1 MDKRLEPIKDLE
13 FNFNEEMKELI
24 FDMLAIRQMLNN
36 EELSKRER
44 KQLEKFKMQLVDKF
58 RDELQSL
65 NPTQIAIVRAFLYGK
80 KMMRDKQ
87 IKTYLSFLIYNDYG
101 FYNFVM
107 VFHID

>member
-24 FDMLAIRQMLNN
+24 FDMLAIQQMLNN

-58 RDELQSL
+58 RYELQAL
-65 NPTQIAIVRAFLYGK
+65 NPTQVAIVRAFLGGK
-80 KMMRDKQ
+80 KNEER
-87 IKTYLSFLIYNDYG
+87 
-101 FYNFVM
+101 
-107 VFHID
+107 

>member
-1 MDKRLEPIKDLE
+1 MNKRLEPIKDLE

-24 FDMLAIRQMLNN
+24 FDMLAIQQMLNN

-58 RDELQSL
+58 RDELQAL

-80 KMMRDKQ
+80 K
-87 IKTYLSFLIYNDYG
+87 NDER
-101 FYNFVM
+101 
-107 VFHID
+107 

>member
-24 FDMLAIRQMLNN
+24 FDMLAIQQMLNN

-44 KQLEKFKMQLVDKF
+44 KQLKKFKMQLVDKF

-65 NPTQIAIVRAFLYGK
+65 NPTQIAIVRAFLYDK
-80 KMMRDKQ
+80 K
-87 IKTYLSFLIYNDYG
+87 NDER
-101 FYNFVM
+101 
-107 VFHID
+107 